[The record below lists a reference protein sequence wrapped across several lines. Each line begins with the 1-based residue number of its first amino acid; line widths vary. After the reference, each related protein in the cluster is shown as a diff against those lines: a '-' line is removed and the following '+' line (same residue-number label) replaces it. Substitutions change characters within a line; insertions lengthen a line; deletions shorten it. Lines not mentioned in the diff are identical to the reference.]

1 MSGSMREV
9 FLSGDD
15 KPKNSRTKKP
25 RNARHRDEGQEV
37 INGTALR
44 VRNMRKQL
52 GLTLEEL
59 AVRSKVSRAMIS
71 KVERS
76 EKSPTLSVLVRIAKG
91 LNMTLSSL
99 LGAEPDKSEISMIR
113 AESRTTFR
121 DPESGF
127 ERELLSLAQSGNGLE
142 IVLHRIP
149 ASSSS
154 GLLPAYA
161 VPTEKYIILQEGKLV
176 VHVNGHDYVMNM
188 GDTMHFEVKTP
199 YSFSN
204 PGQTTCVYYV
214 VLVRR
219 QML

>member
-1 MSGSMREV
+1 MAGRMSGSMREV

-52 GLTLEEL
+52 GLTLEDL
-59 AVRSKVSRAMIS
+59 AVIS